1 MTDGNIE
8 DINKYISN
16 ARLKSY
22 LEACQNDYIKALKL
36 YQANMR
42 LSQSFYPLLSLV
54 EVILRNALNE
64 KFTVY
69 FNDDHWLINQ
79 KDKIMKDSSLTYK
92 DRKTGKTK
100 NNYFL
105 SDSISKSIEKSK
117 SKPVT
122 QGVIIAD
129 LNFGFWTAFFNKSHS
144 ALFRGVPMSIFVKLP
159 SGYNR
164 STVAKILDKLREFR
178 NRVYH
183 NEPIIFKKQVNGL
196 FEFNLLKVESTY
208 QDIKSIF
215 SWFNLDFKLWTKRID
230 HVAYEIENAKCVV
243 DNYPQNKYYLKRI
256 LSDLKHYKELHI

>member
-36 YQANMR
+36 YQTNMR

-54 EVILRNALNE
+54 EVILRNARNE

-79 KDKIMKDSSLTYK
+79 KDKIMKDSSLTYI

-122 QGVIIAD
+122 EGVIIAD
-129 LNFGFWTAFFNKSHS
+129 LNFGQK
-144 ALFRGVPMSIFVKLP
+144 G
-159 SGYNR
+159 
-164 STVAKILDKLREFR
+164 
-178 NRVYH
+178 
-183 NEPIIFKKQVNGL
+183 
-196 FEFNLLKVESTY
+196 
-208 QDIKSIF
+208 
-215 SWFNLDFKLWTKRID
+215 
-230 HVAYEIENAKCVV
+230 
-243 DNYPQNKYYLKRI
+243 
-256 LSDLKHYKELHI
+256 